1 MSMQVIYMIIFIIC
15 NIIHFLLKRDTKY
28 LVRSFKTHASLFVIA
43 VSTMSA
49 MTFSSSASSTSV
61 LLCTLLRWCELPSFV
76 TLLDSP
82 PAAAD
87 SPLASV
93 DSPPAAADSPLASV
107 DSPPAAVDSP
117 LS

>member
-82 PAAAD
+82 
-87 SPLASV
+87 LASV